1 MDIEEF
7 NHAARILGRK
17 YVPAVLKE
25 VSAKRNIT
33 ASELASYIGIC
44 TATAVNYLTELE
56 KIGVLKRRVV
66 KGETGDVWE
75 YQLASDTITLETE
88 MDLDNMGV
96 TEWR

>member
-17 YVPAVLKE
+17 YVPAVIKE
-25 VSAKRNIT
+25 VSVKKNIT

-44 TATAVNYLTELE
+44 TATAVNYLSELE
-56 KIGVLKRRVV
+56 KIGVLKKKIV

-75 YQLASDTITLETE
+75 YRLTSDTITLETE
-88 MDLDNMGV
+88 ID
-96 TEWR
+96 